1 MLRRYVVVGGEP
13 ELALL
18 LHIFPEGVEE
28 LDGAFAVYADEP
40 PLGFDV
46 VTVDEVDEGWPDK
59 WRDFHHGVRIGRLW
73 VGPPWEEPPA
83 DAIAV
88 VIDPGRAFG
97 TGAHAT
103 TRLCLELLQEV
114 EPTSLLDVGC
124 GSGVLSIAAAKLGF
138 APIRAVD
145 VDDVAL
151 ETTRANAAANEV
163 EIEVGA
169 EFEPARAR
177 GDEHRARR
185 GRGDAPAAPG
195 RARDHIRL
203 SRARRAARRRLA
215 PAGTARPRRLGGGP
229 ARIPAVTTFS
239 VRFLGCKVSHVDAHA
254 VRERLLVDGHD
265 ERDGGAEVA
274 VVNTCCVTHEAVA
287 KSRKEAARAARTH
300 GRVYVTGCGANLA
313 GEAFAGLPDNV
324 VVVARRSEE
333 TPAFVAGDVGAIGCV
348 QAEARL
354 DRVRA
359 FVKVQDGCSFSC
371 RFCVIPLV
379 RGASRSRPAEA
390 VLAEIRRRVEQG
402 HREVVL
408 TGINLGCYRDRA
420 AGYRLARLVREAGAT
435 PGLERLRLSSIEIN
449 HVDDEL
455 VCALRETPN
464 ASRHLH
470 VPLQSGDDA
479 VLRAMGRRYSV
490 GTYLR
495 RLEPLRDDFNLT
507 SDVIVGFPTEDERA
521 FENTLRVVGEAG
533 LTKVHVFPYSPRPG
547 TGTAADD
554 PVPPREKKER
564 SARLRAA
571 SHEACLAH
579 WRSKIG
585 RDDVVLVDRRGRGYG
600 DDYSPWLVP
609 ETTPVGELVGVR
621 GGAVSEEGILAA

>member
-1 MLRRYVVVGGEP
+1 M
-13 ELALL
+13 
-18 LHIFPEGVEE
+18 
-28 LDGAFAVYADEP
+28 
-40 PLGFDV
+40 
-46 VTVDEVDEGWPDK
+46 
-59 WRDFHHGVRIGRLW
+59 
-73 VGPPWEEPPA
+73 
-83 DAIAV
+83 
-88 VIDPGRAFG
+88 
-97 TGAHAT
+97 
-103 TRLCLELLQEV
+103 
-114 EPTSLLDVGC
+114 
-124 GSGVLSIAAAKLGF
+124 
-138 APIRAVD
+138 
-145 VDDVAL
+145 
-151 ETTRANAAANEV
+151 
-163 EIEVGA
+163 
-169 EFEPARAR
+169 
-177 GDEHRARR
+177 
-185 GRGDAPAAPG
+185 
-195 RARDHIRL
+195 
-203 SRARRAARRRLA
+203 
-215 PAGTARPRRLGGGP
+215 
-229 ARIPAVTTFS
+229 TTFS

-254 VRERLLVDGHD
+254 VRERLLADGHD
-265 ERDGGAEVA
+265 ERDGGADVA

-300 GRVYVTGCGANLA
+300 RRVYVTGCGANLA

-333 TPAFVAGDVGAIGCV
+333 TPAFVAGGVGAIGCV
-348 QAEARL
+348 QADARL

-390 VLAEIRRRVEQG
+390 VLAEIRRRVAQG

-408 TGINLGCYRDRA
+408 TGINLGCYRDRV

-455 VCALRETPN
+455 VRALRETPN

-479 VLRAMGRRYSV
+479 VLHAMGRCYSV

-507 SDVIVGFPTEDERA
+507 SDVIVGFPTEGERA

-609 ETTPVGELVGVR
+609 ESTPVGELVGVR